1 MTNANDNRTAVVLRL
16 PTRPVRWVW
25 GIPDRG
31 DVSHMI
37 KRLPDGS
44 GGWVWHIACQPGRQ
58 IRRLEWRKDP
68 EAWFWED
75 FGFSFS
81 LACPTCLRLAGDS
94 GDHAYYMAHLG
105 DEP

>member
-1 MTNANDNRTAVVLRL
+1 MTTNGNRTAAVLRL
-16 PTRPVRWVW
+16 PTRPVKWVW
-25 GIPDRG
+25 GIPNHD

-44 GGWVWHIACQPGRQ
+44 GGWSWHIACEPGRQ
-58 IRRLEWRKDP
+58 IGRLEWRKDP

-94 GDHAYYMAHLG
+94 GDHTYYMARLG